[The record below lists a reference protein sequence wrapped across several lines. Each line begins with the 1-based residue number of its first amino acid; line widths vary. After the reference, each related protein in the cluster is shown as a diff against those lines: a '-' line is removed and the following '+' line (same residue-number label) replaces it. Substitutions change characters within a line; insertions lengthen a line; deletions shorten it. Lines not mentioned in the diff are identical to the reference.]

1 MIYLFSLH
9 EMMRADLMV
18 WIVGISILFVA
29 IIAVILQYRQHK
41 RLDAE
46 LKNLSKVKRNTIEYD
61 LVLKA
66 MKLTVWR
73 IDVPTRTI
81 TYESDYRDQA
91 GTATLPPGTD
101 VEMFCNTLTPESKAR
116 IAASMNDLV
125 EGRKDECK
133 EQYEVQTK
141 KGEKRCWGE
150 LFATVDKRDL
160 NGKPLTVVGASMNI
174 DSQKE
179 LEQELI
185 DARNRAEESERLKTA
200 FLANISHEIRTPL
213 NAIVGF
219 SDVLPM
225 AHSDEEHEE
234 LVGLIKKNTSH
245 LLRLFEDLVNMSKL
259 EAGGEAAK
267 KARFDLDTL
276 LVELSNRFKAQSE
289 EKGITLQIEKP
300 AVVVHP
306 LSDIDRIREI
316 LNHYVDN
323 ALKFTKEG
331 SVTLGYSLLDNNKLR
346 IWVRDTGIGI
356 APEHCSEHL
365 FERFFKI
372 DDFILGTG
380 LGLSICRNLAQSLGG
395 TVGVESKLG
404 EGSVFWV
411 EIDKE

>member
-9 EMMRADLMV
+9 DLMRADLMV
-18 WIVGISILFVA
+18 WIVGIFILCIA
-29 IIAVILQYRQHK
+29 IITLFLQYRQQK

-125 EGRKDECK
+125 EGRKDECQ

-185 DARNRAEESERLKTA
+185 DARNQAEESERLKTA

-356 APEHCSEHL
+356 APEYCSEHL

-372 DDFILGTG
+372 DDFIPGTG

>member
-1 MIYLFSLH
+1 
-9 EMMRADLMV
+9 MMRADLMV
-18 WIVGISILFVA
+18 WIVGIFILCIA
-29 IIAVILQYRQHK
+29 IITLFLQYRQQK

-125 EGRKDECK
+125 EGRKDECQ

-185 DARNRAEESERLKTA
+185 DARNQAEESERLKTA

-356 APEHCSEHL
+356 APEYCSEHL

-372 DDFILGTG
+372 DDFIPGTG

>member
-9 EMMRADLMV
+9 DLMRADLMV
-18 WIVGISILFVA
+18 WIVGIFILCIA
-29 IIAVILQYRQHK
+29 IITLFLQYRQHK

-125 EGRKDECK
+125 EGRKDECQ

-185 DARNRAEESERLKTA
+185 GARNQAEESERLKSA

-234 LVGLIKKNTSH
+234 LVGIIKKNTSH

-267 KARFDLDTL
+267 KARFDLDAL

-300 AVVVHP
+300 AVAVRP

-372 DDFILGTG
+372 DDFIPGTG

>member
-1 MIYLFSLH
+1 
-9 EMMRADLMV
+9 MRADLMV

-29 IIAVILQYRQHK
+29 IIAVFLQYRQHK

-125 EGRKDECK
+125 EGRKDECQ

-185 DARNRAEESERLKTA
+185 DARNQAEESERLKTA

-300 AVVVHP
+300 AVAVRP

-346 IWVRDTGIGI
+346 IWVRDTGVGI
-356 APEHCSEHL
+356 SAEFCNVHL
-365 FERFFKI
+365 FERFFKV
-372 DDFILGTG
+372 DDFIPGTG

>member
-18 WIVGISILFVA
+18 WIVGIFILGIA
-29 IIAVILQYRQHK
+29 IITLFLQYRQHK

-125 EGRKDECK
+125 EGRKDECQ

-185 DARNRAEESERLKTA
+185 DARNQAEESERLKTA

-267 KARFDLDTL
+267 KARFDLDAL

-300 AVVVHP
+300 AVAVRP

-372 DDFILGTG
+372 DDFIPGTG
-380 LGLSICRNLAQSLGG
+380 LGLSICRNLAQCLGG

>member
-9 EMMRADLMV
+9 ELMRADLMV

-185 DARNRAEESERLKTA
+185 DARKRAEESERLKTA

-372 DDFILGTG
+372 DDFIPGTG
-380 LGLSICRNLAQSLGG
+380 LGLSICRNLAQCLGG

>member
-1 MIYLFSLH
+1 
-9 EMMRADLMV
+9 MMRADLMV
-18 WIVGISILFVA
+18 WIVGIFILCIA
-29 IIAVILQYRQHK
+29 IITMFLQYRQHK

-46 LKNLSKVKRNTIEYD
+46 LKKLSKVKRNTIEYD

-372 DDFILGTG
+372 DDFIPGTG

-395 TVGVESKLG
+395 KVGVESKLG

>member
-9 EMMRADLMV
+9 DLMRADLMV

-29 IIAVILQYRQHK
+29 IIAVFLQYRQHK

-46 LKNLSKVKRNTIEYD
+46 LKKLSKVKRNTIEYD

-91 GTATLPPGTD
+91 DTATLPAGTD

-185 DARNRAEESERLKTA
+185 DARNQAEESERLKTA

-372 DDFILGTG
+372 DDFIPGTG
-380 LGLSICRNLAQSLGG
+380 LGLSICRNLAQCLGG

>member
-9 EMMRADLMV
+9 DLMRADLMV
-18 WIVGISILFVA
+18 WIVGIFILCIA
-29 IIAVILQYRQHK
+29 IITLFLQYRQQK

-125 EGRKDECK
+125 EGRKDECQ

-185 DARNRAEESERLKTA
+185 DARNQAEESERLKTA

-356 APEHCSEHL
+356 APEYCSEHL

-372 DDFILGTG
+372 DDFIPGTG
-380 LGLSICRNLAQSLGG
+380 LGLSICRNLAQCLGG

>member
-1 MIYLFSLH
+1 
-9 EMMRADLMV
+9 MV
-18 WIVGISILFVA
+18 WIVGIFILCIA
-29 IIAVILQYRQHK
+29 IITLFLQYRQQK
-41 RLDAE
+41 RLDAD

-125 EGRKDECK
+125 EGRKDECQ

-185 DARNRAEESERLKTA
+185 DARNQAEESERLKTA

-372 DDFILGTG
+372 DDFIPGTG

>member
-18 WIVGISILFVA
+18 WIVGIFILCIA
-29 IIAVILQYRQHK
+29 IITLFLQYRQQK

-125 EGRKDECK
+125 EGRKDECQ

-185 DARNRAEESERLKTA
+185 DARNQAEESERLKTA

-372 DDFILGTG
+372 DDFIPGTG
-380 LGLSICRNLAQSLGG
+380 LGLSICRNLAQCLGG

>member
-9 EMMRADLMV
+9 DLMRADLMV
-18 WIVGISILFVA
+18 WIVGIFILCIA
-29 IIAVILQYRQHK
+29 IITLFLQYRQQK

-125 EGRKDECK
+125 EGRKDECQ

-185 DARNRAEESERLKTA
+185 DARNQAEESERLKTA

-372 DDFILGTG
+372 DDFIPGTG
-380 LGLSICRNLAQSLGG
+380 LGLSICRNLAQCLGG

>member
-9 EMMRADLMV
+9 DLMRADLMV
-18 WIVGISILFVA
+18 WIVGIFILCIA
-29 IIAVILQYRQHK
+29 IITMFLQYRQHK

-81 TYESDYRDQA
+81 TYESDYRDQV

-125 EGRKDECK
+125 EGRKDECQ

-185 DARNRAEESERLKTA
+185 DARNQAEESERLKTA

-267 KARFDLDTL
+267 KARFDLDAL

-300 AVVVHP
+300 AVAVRP

-372 DDFILGTG
+372 DDFIPGTG
-380 LGLSICRNLAQSLGG
+380 LGLSICRNLAQCLGG

-411 EIDKE
+411 EINKE

>member
-1 MIYLFSLH
+1 M
-9 EMMRADLMV
+9 A
-18 WIVGISILFVA
+18 WIVGIFILCIA
-29 IIAVILQYRQHK
+29 IITLFLQYRQQK

-125 EGRKDECK
+125 EGRKDECQ

-185 DARNRAEESERLKTA
+185 DARNQAEESERLKTA

-267 KARFDLDTL
+267 KARFDLDAL

-300 AVVVHP
+300 AVAVRP

-372 DDFILGTG
+372 DDFIPGTG

>member
-9 EMMRADLMV
+9 DLMRADLMV
-18 WIVGISILFVA
+18 WIVGIFILCIA
-29 IIAVILQYRQHK
+29 IITLFLQYRQHK

-61 LVLKA
+61 LVMKA

-125 EGRKDECK
+125 EGRKDECQ

-185 DARNRAEESERLKTA
+185 GARNQAEESERLKTA

-259 EAGGEAAK
+259 EAGDEAAK

-372 DDFILGTG
+372 DDFIPGTG

>member
-9 EMMRADLMV
+9 DLMRADLMV
-18 WIVGISILFVA
+18 WIVGIFILCIA
-29 IIAVILQYRQHK
+29 IITMFLQYRQHK

-101 VEMFCNTLTPESKAR
+101 VEMFCNTLMPESKAR

-125 EGRKDECK
+125 EGRKDECQ

-174 DSQKE
+174 VSQKE

-185 DARNRAEESERLKTA
+185 DARNQAEESERLKTA

-267 KARFDLDTL
+267 KARFDLDAL

-300 AVVVHP
+300 AVAVRP

-372 DDFILGTG
+372 DDFISGTG

>member
-18 WIVGISILFVA
+18 WIVGIFILCIA
-29 IIAVILQYRQHK
+29 IITLFLQYRQQK

-185 DARNRAEESERLKTA
+185 EARNRAEESERLKTA

-372 DDFILGTG
+372 DDFIPGTG
-380 LGLSICRNLAQSLGG
+380 LGLSICRNLAQCLGG

>member
-9 EMMRADLMV
+9 DLMRADLMV
-18 WIVGISILFVA
+18 WIVGIFILCIA
-29 IIAVILQYRQHK
+29 IITLFLQYRQQK

-125 EGRKDECK
+125 EGRKDECQ

-185 DARNRAEESERLKTA
+185 DARNQAEESERLKTA

-372 DDFILGTG
+372 DDFIPGTG

-411 EIDKE
+411 EIVKE

>member
-9 EMMRADLMV
+9 ELMRADLMV

-29 IIAVILQYRQHK
+29 IIAVFLQYRQHK

-101 VEMFCNTLTPESKAR
+101 VEMFCNTLTTESKAR

-125 EGRKDECK
+125 EGRKDECQ

-185 DARNRAEESERLKTA
+185 NARNQAEESERLKTA

-372 DDFILGTG
+372 DDFISGTG

>member
-1 MIYLFSLH
+1 
-9 EMMRADLMV
+9 MV
-18 WIVGISILFVA
+18 WIVGIFILCIA

-185 DARNRAEESERLKTA
+185 DARNQAEESERLKTA

-372 DDFILGTG
+372 DDFIPGTG

>member
-1 MIYLFSLH
+1 
-9 EMMRADLMV
+9 MV
-18 WIVGISILFVA
+18 WIVGIFILCIA
-29 IIAVILQYRQHK
+29 IITLFLQYRQQK

-125 EGRKDECK
+125 EGRKDECQ

-185 DARNRAEESERLKTA
+185 DARNQAEESERLKTA

-372 DDFILGTG
+372 DDFIPGTG

>member
-372 DDFILGTG
+372 DDFIPGTG

>member
-1 MIYLFSLH
+1 
-9 EMMRADLMV
+9 MV
-18 WIVGISILFVA
+18 WIVGIFILCIA
-29 IIAVILQYRQHK
+29 IITLFLQYRQQK

-185 DARNRAEESERLKTA
+185 EARNRAEESERLKTA

-372 DDFILGTG
+372 DDFIPGTG
-380 LGLSICRNLAQSLGG
+380 LGLSICRNLAQCLGG

>member
-1 MIYLFSLH
+1 
-9 EMMRADLMV
+9 MRADLMV
-18 WIVGISILFVA
+18 WIVGIFILCIA
-29 IIAVILQYRQHK
+29 IITMFLQYRQHK

-81 TYESDYRDQA
+81 TYESDYRDQV

-125 EGRKDECK
+125 EGRKDECQ

-185 DARNRAEESERLKTA
+185 DARNQAEESERLKTA

-267 KARFDLDTL
+267 KARFDLDAL

-300 AVVVHP
+300 AVAVRP

-372 DDFILGTG
+372 DDFIPGTG
-380 LGLSICRNLAQSLGG
+380 LGLSICRNLAQCLGG

-411 EIDKE
+411 EINKE

>member
-1 MIYLFSLH
+1 
-9 EMMRADLMV
+9 MV
-18 WIVGISILFVA
+18 WIVGIFILCIA
-29 IIAVILQYRQHK
+29 IITLFLQYRQQK

-185 DARNRAEESERLKTA
+185 DARNQAEESERLKTA

-372 DDFILGTG
+372 DDFIPGTG
-380 LGLSICRNLAQSLGG
+380 LGLSICRNLAQCLGG

>member
-9 EMMRADLMV
+9 DLMRADLMV
-18 WIVGISILFVA
+18 WIVGIFILCIA
-29 IIAVILQYRQHK
+29 IITLFLQYRQHK

-125 EGRKDECK
+125 EGWKEECQ

-185 DARNRAEESERLKTA
+185 DARNQAEESERMKTA

-267 KARFDLDTL
+267 KARFDLDAL

-372 DDFILGTG
+372 DDFIPGTG
-380 LGLSICRNLAQSLGG
+380 LGLSICRNLAQCLGG

-404 EGSVFWV
+404 EGSIFWV

>member
-29 IIAVILQYRQHK
+29 IIAVFLQYRQHK

-125 EGRKDECK
+125 EGRKDECQ

-185 DARNRAEESERLKTA
+185 DARNQAEESERLKTA

-267 KARFDLDTL
+267 KACFDLDTL

-372 DDFILGTG
+372 DDFIPGTG
-380 LGLSICRNLAQSLGG
+380 LGLSICRNLAQCLGG

>member
-1 MIYLFSLH
+1 
-9 EMMRADLMV
+9 MV

-46 LKNLSKVKRNTIEYD
+46 LKKLSKVKRNTIEYD

-81 TYESDYRDQA
+81 TYESDCRDQA

-185 DARNRAEESERLKTA
+185 DARNQAEESERLKTA

-372 DDFILGTG
+372 DDFIPGTG
-380 LGLSICRNLAQSLGG
+380 LGLSICRNLAQCLGG

>member
-18 WIVGISILFVA
+18 WIVGIFILCIA
-29 IIAVILQYRQHK
+29 IITMFLQYRQHK

-46 LKNLSKVKRNTIEYD
+46 LKKLSKVKRNTIEYD

-372 DDFILGTG
+372 DDFIPGTG

-395 TVGVESKLG
+395 KVGVESKLG

>member
-9 EMMRADLMV
+9 ELMRADLMV
-18 WIVGISILFVA
+18 WIVGISILCVA

-46 LKNLSKVKRNTIEYD
+46 LNNLSKVKRNTIEYD

-185 DARNRAEESERLKTA
+185 DARNQAEESERLKTA

-276 LVELSNRFKAQSE
+276 LVKLSNRFKAQSE

-372 DDFILGTG
+372 DDFIPGTG

>member
-1 MIYLFSLH
+1 
-9 EMMRADLMV
+9 MV

-29 IIAVILQYRQHK
+29 IIAVFLQYRQHK

-125 EGRKDECK
+125 EGRKDECQ

-185 DARNRAEESERLKTA
+185 DARNQAEESERLKTA

-300 AVVVHP
+300 AVAVRP

-346 IWVRDTGIGI
+346 IWVRDTGVGI
-356 APEHCSEHL
+356 SAEFCNVHL
-365 FERFFKI
+365 FERFFKV
-372 DDFILGTG
+372 DDFIPGTG

>member
-1 MIYLFSLH
+1 
-9 EMMRADLMV
+9 MV
-18 WIVGISILFVA
+18 WIVGIFILCIA
-29 IIAVILQYRQHK
+29 IITMFLQYRQHK

-81 TYESDYRDQA
+81 TYESDYRDQV

-125 EGRKDECK
+125 EGRKDECQ

-185 DARNRAEESERLKTA
+185 DARNQAEESERLKTA

-267 KARFDLDTL
+267 KARFDLDAL

-300 AVVVHP
+300 AVAVRP

-372 DDFILGTG
+372 DDFIPGTG
-380 LGLSICRNLAQSLGG
+380 LGLSICRNLAQCLGG

-411 EIDKE
+411 EINKE

>member
-9 EMMRADLMV
+9 DLMRADLMV
-18 WIVGISILFVA
+18 WIVGIFILCIA
-29 IIAVILQYRQHK
+29 IITMFLQYRQHK

-81 TYESDYRDQA
+81 TYESDYRDQV

-125 EGRKDECK
+125 EGRKDECQ

-185 DARNRAEESERLKTA
+185 DARNQAEESERLKTA

-267 KARFDLDTL
+267 KARFDLDAL

-300 AVVVHP
+300 AVAVRP

-372 DDFILGTG
+372 DDFISGTG

-411 EIDKE
+411 EINKE

>member
-1 MIYLFSLH
+1 
-9 EMMRADLMV
+9 MV
-18 WIVGISILFVA
+18 WIVGIFILCIA
-29 IIAVILQYRQHK
+29 IITLFLQYRQHK

-91 GTATLPPGTD
+91 GAATLPPGTD

-125 EGRKDECK
+125 EGRKDECQ

-185 DARNRAEESERLKTA
+185 GARNQAEESERLKTA

-259 EAGGEAAK
+259 EAGDEAAK
-267 KARFDLDTL
+267 KARFDLDAL

-300 AVVVHP
+300 AVALRP

-372 DDFILGTG
+372 DDFIPGTG

>member
-1 MIYLFSLH
+1 
-9 EMMRADLMV
+9 MV

-29 IIAVILQYRQHK
+29 IIAVFLQYRQHK

-46 LKNLSKVKRNTIEYD
+46 LKKLSKVKRNTIEYD

-91 GTATLPPGTD
+91 DTATLPPGTD

-185 DARNRAEESERLKTA
+185 DARNQAEESERLKTA

-225 AHSDEEHEE
+225 AHSDAEHEE

-267 KARFDLDTL
+267 KVRFDLDAL

-372 DDFILGTG
+372 DDFIPGTG
-380 LGLSICRNLAQSLGG
+380 LGLSICRNLAQCLGG

>member
-9 EMMRADLMV
+9 ELMRADLMV

-29 IIAVILQYRQHK
+29 IIAVFLQYRQHK

-125 EGRKDECK
+125 EGRKDECQ

-185 DARNRAEESERLKTA
+185 NARNQAEESERLKTA

-372 DDFILGTG
+372 DDFISGTG

>member
-1 MIYLFSLH
+1 
-9 EMMRADLMV
+9 MV

-29 IIAVILQYRQHK
+29 IIAVFLQYRQHK

-101 VEMFCNTLTPESKAR
+101 VEMFCNTLTTESKAR

-125 EGRKDECK
+125 EGRKDECQ

-185 DARNRAEESERLKTA
+185 NARNQAEESERLKTA

-372 DDFILGTG
+372 DDFISGTG

>member
-1 MIYLFSLH
+1 
-9 EMMRADLMV
+9 MV

-29 IIAVILQYRQHK
+29 IIAVFLQYRQHK

-125 EGRKDECK
+125 EGRKDECQ

-185 DARNRAEESERLKTA
+185 DARNQAEESERLKTA

-346 IWVRDTGIGI
+346 IWVRDTGMGI

-372 DDFILGTG
+372 DDFIPGTG
-380 LGLSICRNLAQSLGG
+380 LGLSICRNLAQCLGG